1 MKKSFSWNSNFTYDG
16 FPHYSVFGS
25 FGFGDMIKEFSWDSS
40 DWFGGN
46 WGNSNMNMDVVP
58 STPVMPEPTIPVI
71 PHPVLP
77 TEPLAPVLTGRLNV
91 RQEADSFKLT
101 WDKAWDINP
110 FTYTLKVKNGDEVVF
125 EKEIGSAENSCT
137 IDLEDL
143 PEMEENKLTFE
154 LTASKTITSGGE
166 DRVVTSN
173 VLQSGVVVIDLS
185 APQVADGSIFA
196 DKNYAEANS
205 LEEYNLVLAPIY
217 NGNGI
222 LSLSDVDDVFFDETG
237 VKTYVLEV
245 DGKTYTARA
254 SWVRDIG
261 DHSVLNFNL
270 TGLSAGAKTGK
281 LYAKDAAGNVS
292 EAVEVHFDVRD
303 TLAPV
308 MMGRLSARLED
319 ESINLSWNKAHDK
332 NDFTYVL
339 KVRNGNE
346 VIYETEVDGSKTSC
360 TIGLDEL
367 PEFEGGALSFEIY
380 AQQSVTGAD
389 GDQTL
394 VSNKLRS
401 GMIVIDH
408 SAPQAADGAVFAN
421 GEYAEENDL
430 TDYNLVMDPFF
441 NGNGRLVL
449 FDVDEVFYDDTGV
462 TSYVLEV
469 DGKTFT
475 SRAAWMSDFGD
486 HSMLSIGLNGLSA
499 GEKTGLLY
507 ARDSSGNLSE
517 GVEVHFEVNNSF
529 F

>member
-1 MKKSFSWNSNFTYDG
+1 
-16 FPHYSVFGS
+16 
-25 FGFGDMIKEFSWDSS
+25 
-40 DWFGGN
+40 
-46 WGNSNMNMDVVP
+46 
-58 STPVMPEPTIPVI
+58 
-71 PHPVLP
+71 
-77 TEPLAPVLTGRLNV
+77 
-91 RQEADSFKLT
+91 
-101 WDKAWDINP
+101 
-110 FTYTLKVKNGDEVVF
+110 
-125 EKEIGSAENSCT
+125 
-137 IDLEDL
+137 
-143 PEMEENKLTFE
+143 MEENKLTFE

-196 DKNYAEANS
+196 DKDYAEANS

-332 NDFTYVL
+332 NDFT
-339 KVRNGNE
+339 
-346 VIYETEVDGSKTSC
+346 S
-360 TIGLDEL
+360 
-367 PEFEGGALSFEIY
+367 
-380 AQQSVTGAD
+380 SV
-389 GDQTL
+389 
-394 VSNKLRS
+394 S
-401 GMIVIDH
+401 
-408 SAPQAADGAVFAN
+408 
-421 GEYAEENDL
+421 
-430 TDYNLVMDPFF
+430 
-441 NGNGRLVL
+441 
-449 FDVDEVFYDDTGV
+449 
-462 TSYVLEV
+462 
-469 DGKTFT
+469 
-475 SRAAWMSDFGD
+475 
-486 HSMLSIGLNGLSA
+486 
-499 GEKTGLLY
+499 
-507 ARDSSGNLSE
+507 
-517 GVEVHFEVNNSF
+517 SF
-529 F
+529 FFF